1 MTLPPLVDPREPGA
15 FWRLRALHMEEDLP
29 AVPITSE
36 GLTIGRSVSNDVILI
51 SEEFPGVSATHA
63 RLVYRAG
70 VVTLEDLDSK
80 NGTFVAGQAI
90 ERVVL
95 EHGDVFELGRGGARF
110 VVISP
115 TRPDQTAHAW
125 TISRFILK
133 KHGNILKN
141 LEKVLKNLDFPEN
154 LENQE
159 NVLKHNEKIG

>member
-1 MTLPPLVDPREPGA
+1 MTLPPPVDPREPGA

-36 GLTIGRSVSNDVILI
+36 GLTIGRSVSNDVILV

-95 EHGDVFELGRGGARF
+95 QHGDVFELGRGGARF

-115 TRPDQTAHAW
+115 TRPDQTVLFAGDGMEPRNLGSETVEMMRSKLGIPAH
-125 TISRFILK
+125 TD
-133 KHGNILKN
+133 
-141 LEKVLKNLDFPEN
+141 VTPE
-154 LENQE
+154 
-159 NVLKHNEKIG
+159 